1 MIKKLTAFVLCA
13 SLFLGY
19 TSNISAKSPDLING
33 NMDYRRSVIMEPAL
47 KAYVKTNPESYP
59 FYGAKF
65 EPRAGIYIGTP
76 YNKLYPGIQ
85 NALNTQYDWFVPND
99 EFRNENCPR
108 A

>member
-1 MIKKLTAFVLCA
+1 MIKKLTAFALCA

-59 FYGAKF
+59 FYGAKLQ
-65 EPRAGIYIGTP
+65 RI
-76 YNKLYPGIQ
+76 
-85 NALNTQYDWFVPND
+85 PNLLVG
-99 EFRNENCPR
+99 F
-108 A
+108 